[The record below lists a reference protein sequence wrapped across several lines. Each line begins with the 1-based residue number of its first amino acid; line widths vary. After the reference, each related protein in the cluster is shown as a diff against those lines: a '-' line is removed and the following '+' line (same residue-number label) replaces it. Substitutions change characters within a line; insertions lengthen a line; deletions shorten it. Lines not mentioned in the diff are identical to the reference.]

1 MRMLFGLAF
10 VTYMTSSAAQAS
22 TWIVT
27 KAVDDGS
34 NGTLRYAINNAA
46 AGDTITFNL
55 PNSSTILLT
64 NSTQII
70 INRNLTIIGPGA
82 SQLIIDASKTS
93 GADVFDIG
101 GGAQVAISGVTLQGG
116 YDGIYVY
123 SSGTVASLS
132 AVTVRNCSGEG
143 IYNDI
148 GTTLSLANSTVSG
161 NTQDGGVYLSFNTN
175 GVISQSTISANGNRV
190 DSNGV
195 QTFGTLTISQST
207 VSGNP
212 NGGLYVSQGDLTVIN
227 STVSGNGF
235 AGGNSGGGLYSD
247 AGSTTHVIASTI
259 AGNVGLPGAGG
270 GVSAYQSTITLK
282 NTLISNNTGGN
293 CFYDVGAVFISAG
306 HNLDNDGSCVL
317 SDPTDLHNAIAG
329 FAGGLADNG
338 GPMQTIALLASSP
351 AVDAIPVTPTNY
363 CTDLN
368 GNPITTD
375 QRGVTRPNGAGCDI
389 GAYELKVADAIL
401 PTANPTPNTGWN
413 TTDVTVIWNWTDAG
427 GPGIDPAN
435 CPASTVSS
443 GQGVAVLVTATCKDL
458 AGNTGSAFYTV
469 KVDETNPTITIS
481 ATKADTTVYTSGMW
495 TNQTVTVHYTCSDS
509 ISGIAIC
516 PADQVFS
523 VDGTTSVSGTAV
535 DNAGNSASSSLLLVR
550 IDKTN
555 PTITVSATK
564 ADTTV
569 YTAGTWTNQTV
580 TVHYTCSDSV
590 SGVASCPAN
599 QVFSADGGTA
609 SASGT
614 ATNNAGNSA
623 SASFGP
629 IQIDKKGP
637 TISIASPVANAAY
650 PNTNILNIAWTAGDA
665 LSGVASQ
672 SGTLDGNP
680 ITNGQPVNLFFL
692 SLASHTVVVRA
703 TDGAG
708 NTNSVSAAFSVIVTA
723 SSMIDSVTEELVL
736 GGIDSAGI
744 ANSLLSKLGANPT
757 GNSVNAFLN
766 ELNAQNGKHITAQ
779 AYAVLRAAAL
789 HLLSTLP

>member
-1 MRMLFGLAF
+1 MLFGLAL
-10 VTYMTSSAAQAS
+10 VAYMTSSAAEAS

-46 AGDTITFNL
+46 AGDTVTFNL
-55 PNSSTILLT
+55 PNFSTILLT
-64 NSTQII
+64 NSTQIV
-70 INRNLTIIGPGA
+70 INKNLTIIGPGA
-82 SQLIIDASKTS
+82 SQLIIDANMTG

-116 YDGIYVY
+116 YDGIYVF
-123 SSGTVASLS
+123 SSGTAASLS
-132 AVTVRNCSGEG
+132 AVTVGNCSAEG

-161 NTQDGGVYLSFNTN
+161 NSQDGGVYLSFNTN
-175 GVISQSTISANGNRV
+175 GVISQSTISGNGNRV
-190 DSNGV
+190 YSNGV
-195 QTFGTLTISQST
+195 QTFGTLTIFQST
-207 VSGNP
+207 ISGNP

-259 AGNVGLPGAGG
+259 AGNIGLAGAGG
-270 GVSAYQSTITLK
+270 GVSAYQAKITLK

-338 GPMQTIALLASSP
+338 GPTQTIALLASSP

-368 GNPITTD
+368 GSPITTD
-375 QRGVTRPNGAGCDI
+375 QRGITRPSGTGCDI
-389 GAYELKVADAIL
+389 GAYELKAADSIL

-413 TTDVTVIWNWTDAG
+413 ATDVTVIWNWTDAG

-435 CPASTVSS
+435 CPPSTVSS

-458 AGNTGSAFYTV
+458 AGNTGSASYTV

-495 TNQTVTVHYTCSDS
+495 TSQTVTVHYTCSDS

-516 PADQVFS
+516 PADQVFR
-523 VDGTTSVSGTAV
+523 VDGTTSVNGTAV
-535 DNAGNSASSSLLLVR
+535 DNAGNSTSSSFLLVR

-555 PTITVSATK
+555 PTITVGATK

-580 TVHYTCSDSV
+580 TVHFACSDSV
-590 SGVASCPAN
+590 SGIASCPAN
-599 QVFSADGGTA
+599 QVFTADGVTA

-629 IQIDKKGP
+629 IQIDKTGP
-637 TISIASPVANAAY
+637 TISIASPVANAPY
-650 PNTNILNIAWTAGDA
+650 PNTNTLNIAWTAGDA

-672 SGTLDGNP
+672 SGTLDGTP

-692 SLASHTVVVRA
+692 SLASHTIVVKA

-708 NTNSVSAAFSVIVTA
+708 NSNSISAAFSVIVTA
-723 SSMIDSVTEELVL
+723 SSMIDSVTEELAL
-736 GGIDSAGI
+736 GGIDNAGI
-744 ANSLLSKLGANPT
+744 ANSLLSKLGTNLT
-757 GNSVNAFLN
+757 RNSVNAFLN
-766 ELNAQNGKHITAQ
+766 ELNAQNGKHVTAQ

-789 HLLSTLP
+789 YLLSTLP